1 MGQQP
6 IGVAQRRGHQG
17 SQRLGNIGTGHFG
30 QMIGGR
36 AQRGDG
42 DRFVIARG
50 VGVLPADAS

>member
-30 QMIGGR
+30 QMI
-36 AQRGDG
+36 AAAPSEAM
-42 DRFVIARG
+42 VI
-50 VGVLPADAS
+50 VS